1 MTAPIRR
8 GIQVLAK
15 RILATKNVPAT
26 RPAISCIRSFAAG
39 SSEYESNS
47 VHFRLTSTPHPL
59 ATETNNLKAKIINKK
74 ATLSELD
81 SDGNVIAEVILLNS
95 IANCYLQEAQ
105 QCLTN
110 PVFILYSHR
119 YLFSIFI
126 ILCLLFSTLH
136 VCICSHKDKH

>member
-105 QCLTN
+105 QSLTN
-110 PVFILYSHR
+110 HVFILYYR
-119 YLFSIFI
+119 YLFSFFI

>member
-81 SDGNVIAEVILLNS
+81 SDGNVIAEVILLNMYCKLLPARS
-95 IANCYLQEAQ
+95 TAVLNKSRFHSLLSLPLFYFYYPLLTLLNSSCLYL
-105 QCLTN
+105 
-110 PVFILYSHR
+110 
-119 YLFSIFI
+119 
-126 ILCLLFSTLH
+126 
-136 VCICSHKDKH
+136 

>member
-81 SDGNVIAEVILLNS
+81 SDGNVIAEVILLIS
-95 IANCYLQEAQ
+95 IANCHLQKVLDKSRFHSLLSLPLFFFYHPLLTLFNSSCLYL
-105 QCLTN
+105 
-110 PVFILYSHR
+110 
-119 YLFSIFI
+119 
-126 ILCLLFSTLH
+126 
-136 VCICSHKDKH
+136 